1 MCLKTHHHERQ
12 IRESFLR
19 KHLLYEMLICQIYNL
34 LILHRPSLLNSSEL
48 FEQLSPFLK
57 VRISIVIKQDQ
68 AIELFHNEQGII
80 EYIANLLANKIY
92 KIHVEN
98 SFYHCEQETH

>member
-1 MCLKTHHHERQ
+1 MCLKTHHHGRQ
-12 IRESFLR
+12 IKESCLR
-19 KHLLYEMLICQIYNL
+19 NNLLYEMLICEIYNL
-34 LILHRPSLLNSSEL
+34 LIFHRPGSLSSLEI

-57 VRISIVIKQDQ
+57 ARISMVMKQDQ
-68 AIELFHNEQGII
+68 AIELFHDEQGIVG
-80 EYIANLLANKIY
+80 YIADLLADKIY